1 MNRVIRNDLTAPEL
15 LLQELGVTEPG
26 DIDLEAIAYHVGCE
40 VRYRPLD
47 GCEACILGAGDRAI
61 ITITTRCNERRQRF
75 SLGHELGHWHYYRG
89 RSSICRP
96 DDIGNLVR
104 SALHPERIVDNYA
117 AGLLLP
123 RYLFEPRIIGA
134 ARPSFSTV
142 EQLAIEFRTSIT
154 ATALRLVELTPSVV
168 LICHTSK
175 GRKWFKA
182 AADVPSRWFPRDDL
196 DADSYAFDVLHR
208 DEDRSRIVKI
218 GADAWFERNEASRYE
233 IFEETIRVG
242 ASEILTLLTLS
253 AREMIEEWSHRWRR
267 NTPC

>member
-1 MNRVIRNDLTAPEL
+1 MRRVIRSDFTAPEL
-15 LLQELGVTEPG
+15 LLQELGVTEPN
-26 DIDLEAIAYHVGCE
+26 DIDLEPIAYHVGCE

-61 ITITTRCNERRQRF
+61 ITVTTRTNMARQRF
-75 SLGHELGHWHYYRG
+75 SLAHELGHWHYHRG

-104 SALHPERIVDNYA
+104 SSLHPERVADTYA
-117 AGLLLP
+117 ADLLLP
-123 RYLFEPRIIGA
+123 RYLFEPRLIA
-134 ARPSFSTV
+134 AAGPSFSAV
-142 EQLAIEFRTSIT
+142 DQLTIEFQTSIT
-154 ATALRLVELTPSVV
+154 ATALRLVEFTPSVM
-168 LICHTSK
+168 LICHAAK

-182 AADVPSRWFPRDDL
+182 AANVPARWFPRDDL
-196 DADSYAFDVLHR
+196 DADSCAFDVLHR
-208 DEDRSRIVKI
+208 EEDRSRIAKI

-253 AREMIEEWSHRWRR
+253 APEMLDDWS
-267 NTPC
+267 